1 VDLPPALAAR
11 VDELLADVSPR
22 ELERG
27 AAALSAQYR
36 SRRTATLR
44 EEDVRAYAA
53 YRLPAT
59 YAAAAAAIG
68 AVREQRPE
76 WEPRRALDLG
86 TGLGVGVWAAAE
98 AWPSLAD
105 VDALDGSDAMLA
117 FARAAARD
125 LQPRVSW
132 ERADLR
138 TWRPQSTY
146 DLVLGS
152 YVLGELDD
160 PARLVTTAWAATDG
174 LLLVVEPGTPD
185 GYARI
190 IEARSHAIEHGG
202 FVTAPCPHDRA
213 CPMLGTDWCHF
224 AVRLPRSA
232 RHRAAK
238 GAELAYEDEKLAYVA
253 ASRTPTARAAAR
265 VVRHP
270 QVRRGHVYLELC
282 AVDGLRTE
290 LVSKRQGAKYRRARH
305 ASWVRRPSTAHS
317 SR

>member
-1 VDLPPALAAR
+1 MPPALGAR

-22 ELERG
+22 ELERR

-59 YAAAAAAIG
+59 YAAVAAALA

-76 WEPRRALDLG
+76 WEPLTALDLG
-86 TGLGVGVWAAAE
+86 TGLGAGVWAAAE
-98 AWPSLAD
+98 AWPMLAE
-105 VDALDGSDAMLA
+105 VHAVDGSDAMLA
-117 FARAAARD
+117 FARSAAQD
-125 LQPRVSW
+125 LRPPVTW
-132 ERADLR
+132 EQADLR
-138 TWRPQSTY
+138 AWRTERTY
-146 DLVLGS
+146 DLVLAS

-160 PARLVTTAWAATDG
+160 PAGLLASAWAATGG

-190 IEARSHAIEHGG
+190 IEARSHAVEHGG

-213 CPMLGTDWCHF
+213 CPMLGNDWCHF

-238 GAELAYEDEKLAYVA
+238 GAELAYEDEKLSYVA
-253 ASRTPTARAAAR
+253 ASRTATARAAAR

-270 QVRRGHVYLELC
+270 QLRRGHVYLELC
-282 AVDGLRTE
+282 AADGLRTE
-290 LVSKRQGAKYRRARH
+290 LVSKRQGAEYRRARS
-305 ASWVRRPSTAHS
+305 ASWGDAL
-317 SR
+317 